1 MVQPIETKLNAIG
14 FTITLQGGRPE
25 NQDAVRSWST
35 PLGTVIAVCDGMGG
49 MQGGR
54 IASEIAVNTI
64 LETIIQA
71 EGQSNPQMT
80 LIKAIRN
87 ANMAIL
93 REGQMHAHLKGMGT
107 TAAVLLLSE
116 KSALVAYVGDTRI
129 YQLRNNKKVFRT
141 FDHSMVFEMVRKKV
155 ITEEQARLSAQSN
168 IILRALGVKPDLE
181 VETTE
186 LPYRKGDKFLL
197 CSDGFWGCLPENE
210 FLHLLDGQQRMDRKL
225 EEAAYKIDQIGRQK
239 GGEHDNLTAALITM
253 NANSILKEKMNRTS
267 KIIITALATLLV
279 ASVGLN
285 VHLMAGHSLPE
296 AEKEAQDTTLMQN
309 QEMPAETS
317 PTSAQD
323 AEKHT
328 PDQPN
333 RPTGTDTVDPAKG
346 NAGSNAEEDRDNN
359 GNATS
364 FSEKLAPAAQ
374 QKEEPAVRA
383 SSKPEATGKKGKEA
397 AQAETVPARDLR
409 STTLGEADEEITHPK
424 TETKKQGA

>member
-14 FTITLQGGRPE
+14 FTITLQGGRSE
-25 NQDAVRSWST
+25 NQDAVRSWPT
-35 PLGTVIAVCDGMGG
+35 PLGTVIVVCDGMGG

-71 EGQSNPQMT
+71 ESQSNPEMT

-93 REGQMHAHLKGMGT
+93 REGQIHAHLKGMGT

-181 VETTE
+181 VETKE
-186 LPYRKGDKFLL
+186 LPYLKGDKFLL
-197 CSDGFWGCLPENE
+197 CSDGFWGCLPEKE
-210 FLHLLDGQQRMDRKL
+210 FLHLLDGHQRMDRKL

-253 NANSILKEKMNRTS
+253 NANSILKEKMNRTA
-267 KIIITALATLLV
+267 KIIITALAALLV

-285 VHLMAGHSLPE
+285 VHLIAGHSLPE
-296 AEKEAQDTTLMQN
+296 AGGGTQDTTFMQN
-309 QEMPAETS
+309 GENPAETS
-317 PTSAQD
+317 PTSRQD
-323 AEKHT
+323 AEAQK
-328 PDQPN
+328 PGQPN
-333 RPTGTDTVDPAKG
+333 ERT
-346 NAGSNAEEDRDNN
+346 DRDANGPAANDTN
-359 GNATS
+359 GNTDDETGKNVNATP
-364 FSEKLAPAAQ
+364 FSERLAPAAQ
-374 QKEEPAVRA
+374 QKEGNTVTP
-383 SSKPEATGKKGKEA
+383 SSKPEADEA
-397 AQAETVPARDLR
+397 IPHTKA
-409 STTLGEADEEITHPK
+409 
-424 TETKKQGA
+424 ETKKQGA